1 MSGDARKFAVDAAVG
16 RAALGAAGVWES
28 AIDGDAVAGGLESE
42 SQASATAV
50 ESDGDR
56 GDLSEAFPQPGSG
69 WAGDLSVPIGG
80 FGDQW
85 TESSVVCR
93 RDVCAY
99 GVWVFVSGGSDGL
112 VESLCIGVGLEQQL
126 GRGVLCASLGA
137 GAAHG
142 KPGAVDIEHRSR
154 GAVHVQRVHRRGGVG
169 RRGGEHG
176 WERPVAGQPIRRA
189 TVAQREVRR
198 DLPGRLWRWS
208 GGRTR
213 LGPMVRGLQ
222 PAAAASGVAQCDA
235 GGDVLFGG
243 VVWSQAC
250 GLGEGA
256 ILKKRQMS
264 LSLWTM
270 DCEIIQKTK
279 ARLALVASDG
289 LDASR
294 IPRTVRRSG
303 CAPAEP
309 YPPNR
314 VRSLSK
320 RLDCR
325 QQK

>member
-154 GAVHVQRVHRRGGVG
+154 GAVHVQRVHRRGG
-169 RRGGEHG
+169 
-176 WERPVAGQPIRRA
+176 
-189 TVAQREVRR
+189 
-198 DLPGRLWRWS
+198 
-208 GGRTR
+208 
-213 LGPMVRGLQ
+213 
-222 PAAAASGVAQCDA
+222 
-235 GGDVLFGG
+235 DVLFGG

-314 VRSLSK
+314 VRSL
-320 RLDCR
+320 
-325 QQK
+325 